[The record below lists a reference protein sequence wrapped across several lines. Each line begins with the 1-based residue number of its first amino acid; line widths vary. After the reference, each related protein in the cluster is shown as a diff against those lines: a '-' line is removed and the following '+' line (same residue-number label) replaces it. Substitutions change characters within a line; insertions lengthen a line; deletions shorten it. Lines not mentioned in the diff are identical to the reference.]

1 MRRGEDTPKRELLN
15 LIVWVMPALILS
27 EDDAGM
33 ELDKE
38 YYSRSAG
45 LNRRLA
51 AAEKDEW
58 DDLVEKHTG
67 NNKRKKK
74 LTSERRT
81 EQSSRRTMRS
91 WEVQSRICWEANKQ
105 HQVRRRRSSD
115 KRRFWRM
122 TCLSSNGR
130 R

>member
-1 MRRGEDTPKRELLN
+1 
-15 LIVWVMPALILS
+15 MPALILS

-58 DDLVEKHTG
+58 DDLVERAHWKQQEEED
-67 NNKRKKK
+67 KKK
-74 LTSERRT
+74 
-81 EQSSRRTMRS
+81 
-91 WEVQSRICWEANKQ
+91 
-105 HQVRRRRSSD
+105 
-115 KRRFWRM
+115 
-122 TCLSSNGR
+122 
-130 R
+130 